1 MVVKVMLFAGL
12 AERFGTHLL
21 AVDIITEQIT
31 VQAFKEH
38 LIALYPEQASYLR
51 PCFMA
56 KNQSY
61 VGPEEFLEE
70 SDELALIPPVSGG
83 QGSESKDETIPS
95 QFVITTEPIV
105 PDDVLRKVMHND
117 HGASISFVGT
127 TREFTSG
134 LRTLML
140 EYECYVPMA
149 IKTLQQIDDEI
160 QQQWAGTRLAIT
172 HRIGLVQIGEISV
185 VIAVSA
191 PHREM
196 CYSASKYA
204 IERLKEI
211 VPIWKKEVWEDGS
224 EWKGSQMGPY
234 GYVQKSSI

>member
-1 MVVKVMLFAGL
+1 MILRVMLFAGL
-12 AERFGTHLL
+12 AERFGTNILE
-21 AVDIITEQIT
+21 VEISTKQIT
-31 VQAFKEH
+31 VHALKEH
-38 LIALYPEQASYLR
+38 LIAQFQEHASYIR

-61 VGPEEFLEE
+61 AGPEEFLGET
-70 SDELALIPPVSGG
+70 DELALIPPVSGG
-83 QGSESKDETIPS
+83 QDTEGIDSTDEAVSSK
-95 QFVITTEPIV
+95 FVITTEPIV
-105 PDDVLRKVMHND
+105 PEAVLLKVMHSD

-134 LRTLML
+134 LRTVKL

-160 QQQWAGTRLAIT
+160 QQQWTGARVAIT
-172 HRIGLVQIGEISV
+172 HRIGSVQVGEISV

-196 CYSASKYA
+196 CYSAS
-204 IERLKEI
+204 
-211 VPIWKKEVWEDGS
+211 
-224 EWKGSQMGPY
+224 
-234 GYVQKSSI
+234 

>member
-1 MVVKVMLFAGL
+1 MVLKVMLFAGL
-12 AERFGTHLL
+12 AERFGTHELDIEIL
-21 AVDIITEQIT
+21 AAAIT
-31 VQAFKEH
+31 VYAFKEH
-38 LIALYPEQASYLR
+38 LIALYPEQASYIR

-61 VGPEEFLEE
+61 ADPEQLLVE

-83 QGSESKDETIPS
+83 QDPQINDNSGEAFSP
-95 QFVITTEPIV
+95 FVITIEPII
-105 PDDVLRKVMHND
+105 PDTVLQKVMHPN

-127 TREFTSG
+127 TRELTAG
-134 LRTLML
+134 LRTVKL
-140 EYECYVPMA
+140 EYECYIPMA
-149 IKTLQQIDDEI
+149 LKTLQQIEDEI
-160 QQQWAGTRLAIT
+160 QQQWTGTRLAIT
-172 HRIGLVQIGEISV
+172 HRIGTVEIGEISV

-196 CYSASKYA
+196 CYAASKYA

-224 EWKGSQMGPY
+224 EWKGSQMGP
-234 GYVQKSSI
+234 

>member
-1 MVVKVMLFAGL
+1 MIFRVMLFAGL
-12 AERFGTHLL
+12 AERFGATLL
-21 AVDIITEQIT
+21 DVEILTERVT
-31 VQAFKEH
+31 VNTFKEH
-38 LIALYPEQASYLR
+38 LIALYPDQASYIR

-61 VGPEEFLEE
+61 ANSEDFLEA

-83 QGSESKDETIPS
+83 QGSDS
-95 QFVITTEPIV
+95 QTDTKFVITEEPII
-105 PDDVLRKVMHND
+105 PDEILRKVMHND
-117 HGASISFVGT
+117 HGASLSFVGT
-127 TREFTSG
+127 TREFTAG
-134 LRTLML
+134 LRTVML
-140 EYECYVPMA
+140 EYECYIPMA
-149 IKTLQQIDDEI
+149 IKTLQQIDSEI
-160 QQQWAGTRLAIT
+160 QQQWPGTLVAIA
-172 HRIGLVQIGEISV
+172 HRIGSVTIGEISV

-224 EWKGSQMGPY
+224 EWKGSQLGR
-234 GYVQKSSI
+234 

>member
-1 MVVKVMLFAGL
+1 MVFRVMLFAGL
-12 AERFGTHLL
+12 AERFGTHELDVEIL
-21 AVDIITEQIT
+21 AEAIT
-31 VQAFKEH
+31 VHAFKEH
-38 LIALYPEQASYLR
+38 LIALYPDQASYIR

-61 VGPEEFLEE
+61 ADPEQLLGE

-83 QGSESKDETIPS
+83 QDSALSDHSDGESFSP
-95 QFVITTEPIV
+95 FVITIEPIL
-105 PDDVLRKVMHND
+105 PDTVLQKVMHPN

-127 TREFTSG
+127 TRELTAG
-134 LRTLML
+134 LRTVKL
-140 EYECYVPMA
+140 EYECYIPMA
-149 IKTLQQIDDEI
+149 MKTLQQIDDEI
-160 QQQWAGTRLAIT
+160 QQQWPGTRIAIT
-172 HRIGLVQIGEISV
+172 HRIGTVEIGEISV

-196 CYSASKYA
+196 CYAASKYA

-224 EWKGSQMGPY
+224 EWKGSQTGP
-234 GYVQKSSI
+234 

>member
-1 MVVKVMLFAGL
+1 MVLKVMLFAGL
-12 AERFGTHLL
+12 AERFGTPLLHVNL
-21 AVDIITEQIT
+21 AVEQIT
-31 VQAFKEH
+31 VDAFKEH
-38 LIALYPEQASYLR
+38 LIALYPEQSSYIR

-56 KNQSY
+56 INQAYAGS
-61 VGPEEFLEE
+61 EEFLEE

-83 QGSESKDETIPS
+83 QDSDISDNSAEETSSP
-95 QFVITTEPIV
+95 FVITTEPIH
-105 PDDVLRKVMHND
+105 PDEVLRKVMHND

-127 TREFTSG
+127 TREFTAG
-134 LRTLML
+134 LRTIKL
-140 EYECYVPMA
+140 EYECYIPMA

-160 QQQWAGTRLAIT
+160 QQQWAGTCVAIT
-172 HRIGLVQIGEISV
+172 HRIGPVQIGEISV

-224 EWKGSQMGPY
+224 EWKGSQMGP
-234 GYVQKSSI
+234 

>member
-1 MVVKVMLFAGL
+1 MVLRVMLFAGM
-12 AERFGTHLL
+12 AERFGTILL
-21 AVDIITEQIT
+21 DVEILTEQIT
-31 VQAFKEH
+31 VHAFKEH
-38 LIALYPEQASYLR
+38 LIALYPQQASYIR

-61 VGPEEFLEE
+61 ASPEQLLEE

-83 QGSESKDETIPS
+83 QGPEHIDSSDDAKFLK
-95 QFVITTEPIV
+95 FVITTEPIV
-105 PDDVLRKVMHND
+105 PEDVLQKVMHND

-134 LRTLML
+134 LRTLKL

-149 IKTLQQIDDEI
+149 LKTLKQIDDEI
-160 QQQWAGTRLAIT
+160 QQQWAGTRVAIT
-172 HRIGLVQIGEISV
+172 HRIGTVKIGEISV

-196 CYSASKYA
+196 CYLASKYA

-211 VPIWKKEVWEDGS
+211 VPIWKKEIWEDGS
-224 EWKGSQMGPY
+224 EWKG
-234 GYVQKSSI
+234 